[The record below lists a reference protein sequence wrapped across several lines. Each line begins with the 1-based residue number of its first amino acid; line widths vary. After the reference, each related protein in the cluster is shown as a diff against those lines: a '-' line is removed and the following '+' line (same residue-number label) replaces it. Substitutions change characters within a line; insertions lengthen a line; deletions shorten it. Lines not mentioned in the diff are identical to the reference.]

1 MTTQAYGDDG
11 LGLST
16 SIRRLEQQ
24 LSDMTRDLERIQ
36 SKLRDGPPEILGNSG
51 RLISDIRQWL
61 RIAFEAEA
69 DLERRKT
76 RDTDTSAATALDL
89 DAARH
94 SIGCRLDRL
103 RRACAAGEVS
113 QQPE

>member
-1 MTTQAYGDDG
+1 MTSQAYGDDG
-11 LGLST
+11 FGLST

-36 SKLRDGPPEILGNSG
+36 TKLREGPPEILGNSG

-69 DLERRKT
+69 DLERRKS
-76 RDTDTSAATALDL
+76 RDTDSGAGQVLDL

-103 RRACAAGEVS
+103 RRASATGDVP